1 MIEKVIEKVVVIEKV
16 LNEEL
21 ITVNNWTHKNFL
33 FLNKRKTEVVIFG
46 EDARI
51 SQVSCSKVYIGN
63 YELTRVSEFK
73 YLGVALDEN
82 LSWKAHVKYLIA
94 KGGKRVGMFGRLRKN
109 LTVGAANTLYKSL
122 IVPIF
127 DYCDSVWSC
136 CNKCACDADG
146 LERLQRRAAK
156 IVSMSSSRDSAM
168 QILKWVH

>member
-1 MIEKVIEKVVVIEKV
+1 MERTLGYLKSPA
-16 LNEEL
+16 LRPN
-21 ITVNNWTHKNFL
+21 
-33 FLNKRKTEVVIFG
+33 
-46 EDARI
+46 
-51 SQVSCSKVYIGN
+51 IGN

-94 KGGKRVGMFGRLRKN
+94 KGGERVGMLGRLGKN

-156 IVSMSSSRDSAM
+156 IVSMSSSSDSTM
-168 QILKWVH
+168 QILKWLPLETRRDKHVCKLVTKCLTNNVPQFLFNYFTFNRDVVPRITR